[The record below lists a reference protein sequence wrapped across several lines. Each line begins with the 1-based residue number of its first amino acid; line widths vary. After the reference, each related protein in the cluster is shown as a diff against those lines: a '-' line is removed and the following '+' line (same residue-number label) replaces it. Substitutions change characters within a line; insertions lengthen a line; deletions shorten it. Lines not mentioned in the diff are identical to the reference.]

1 MPKERKASGARRHR
15 SGNPV
20 PFGGVEMKGPI
31 MLNAMDIDTEH
42 MKRIFLAGICSL
54 FGALLGSFLFPGI
67 GTMMGQMCSAG

>member
-1 MPKERKASGARRHR
+1 
-15 SGNPV
+15 
-20 PFGGVEMKGPI
+20 